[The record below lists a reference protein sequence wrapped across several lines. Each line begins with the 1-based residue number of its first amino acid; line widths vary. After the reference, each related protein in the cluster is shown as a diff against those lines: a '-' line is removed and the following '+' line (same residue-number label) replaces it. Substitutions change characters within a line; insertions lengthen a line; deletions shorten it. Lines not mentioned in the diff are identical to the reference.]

1 MAKDNTQQGKNT
13 PVDNDTLLENIRVLE
28 TEKNMLKEQKER
40 AEKAANDFNAE
51 IQDKDAKIKSLE
63 EQIQKLTN
71 EKNDISGQLDALQ
84 QNQPVAQNNT
94 EEFENLLK
102 QLSEVESEKEKTDK
116 CNVALVEENKSLKK
130 KITDLNSA
138 DKGIILTPFI
148 RDYLNALAEKL
159 SKRYNKTVDPA
170 KIIEDYIIRYNLTD
184 KWTEW
189 FHPWLMTDED
199 AVRIANKI
207 NPEVKTFNDLKKALN
222 IA

>member
-40 AEKAANDFNAE
+40 AEKAANDFFAE

-63 EQIQKLTN
+63 EQIQKITN
-71 EKNDISGQLDALQ
+71 EKNDIAGQLDALQ
-84 QNQPVAQNNT
+84 QKEPETQSNT
-94 EEFENLLK
+94 EEIENLKK
-102 QLSEVESEKEKTDK
+102 QLSQVQGEKDKADK

-159 SKRYNKTVDPA
+159 SKRYNKQVDPA

>member
-84 QNQPVAQNNT
+84 QKEPETQSNT
-94 EEFENLLK
+94 EEIENLKK
-102 QLSEVESEKEKTDK
+102 QLSKVQGEKDKADK

>member
-63 EQIQKLTN
+63 EEIQKLTN

-84 QNQPVAQNNT
+84 QKEPEAQSNT
-94 EEFENLLK
+94 EEIENLKK
-102 QLSEVESEKEKTDK
+102 QLSEVQDEKDKADK